1 MVPHK
6 EAQIPCHAGLIH
18 FRHQTSTDT
27 CHGLCFEIGFLIRGM
42 ATCCSQ
48 GRTFTNWTGRDA
60 YPSPNGFRAAL
71 ENEEFAGIYLY
82 QSHKESALE
91 GCSHSHMERIAAS
104 LDELDMFSDE
114 ADDLADTILGSSHM
128 LPYDGEGRIILPAEL
143 IEFARIKDQ
152 VAFVGRGRTFRL
164 WNPDIFKP
172 LQEASRIRTLNRGAT
187 LKLKP
192 MTELSKGARPG
203 TVDEEDAS

>member
-1 MVPHK
+1 MLFTGTHIHKLDRKGRVSVPK
-6 EAQIPCHAGLIH
+6 
-18 FRHQTSTDT
+18 R
-27 CHGLCFEIGFLIRGM
+27 
-42 ATCCSQ
+42 
-48 GRTFTNWTGRDA
+48 
-60 YPSPNGFRAAL
+60 FRAAL
-71 ENEEFAGIYLY
+71 DQEEFAGIYLY

-114 ADDLADTILGSSHM
+114 ADDLA
-128 LPYDGEGRIILPAEL
+128 AEL
-143 IEFARIKDQ
+143 IEFARIEDQ

-172 LQEASRIRTLNRGAT
+172 LQEASRTRTLNRGAT

-192 MTELSKGARPG
+192 MPELPKGARPG
-203 TVDEEDAS
+203 TADEEDAS

>member
-1 MVPHK
+1 VLFTGTHIHKLDRKGRVSVPK
-6 EAQIPCHAGLIH
+6 
-18 FRHQTSTDT
+18 R
-27 CHGLCFEIGFLIRGM
+27 
-42 ATCCSQ
+42 
-48 GRTFTNWTGRDA
+48 
-60 YPSPNGFRAAL
+60 FRAAL
-71 ENEEFAGIYLY
+71 DTEEFAGIYLY

-143 IEFARIKDQ
+143 IEFARIEDQ

-172 LQEASRIRTLNRGAT
+172 LQEASRTRTLNRGAT

-192 MTELSKGARPG
+192 MTELPKGARPG
-203 TVDEEDAS
+203 TATEEDAS